1 MSAPLFQQWLDFASE
16 DLTVARLVFA
26 EEHFA
31 HGCFLSQQCMEK
43 ALKAFLLAKLNQY
56 PRIHNLTDLLTQ
68 CTTID
73 TGFSQFIA
81 DCVTVDQYYIPTRYP
96 SGLPGGLASGPPS
109 DKHAQTA
116 IAAAEKIL
124 HFVAGRLIPKSASTT
139 T

>member
-16 DLTVARLVFA
+16 DLTVARLVFD

-31 HGCFLSQQCMEK
+31 HVCFLSQQCMEK

-68 CTTID
+68 CATID
-73 TGFSQFIA
+73 IGFSQFVA
-81 DCVTVDQYYIPTRYP
+81 DCATVDQYYIPTRYP
-96 SGLPGGLASGPPS
+96 AGLSGGLALGPPS
-109 DKHAQTA
+109 DQHAQTA
-116 IAAAEKIL
+116 MAAAERVL
-124 HFVAGRLIPKSASTT
+124 HFVTGRLTPRSTGAT